1 MVAANGPERPE
12 RAMGVEGH
20 MAYSVYILQCADGT
34 YYVGSADNVAE
45 RVKRHNAGDG
55 AEYTARRRPVVLM
68 HSECLSNKAAAVQR
82 ERQIKRWSRAKKEAL
97 IAGDKNQL
105 RELSR
110 RRT

>member
-1 MVAANGPERPE
+1 
-12 RAMGVEGH
+12 
-20 MAYSVYILQCADGT
+20 
-34 YYVGSADNVAE
+34 
-45 RVKRHNAGDG
+45 
-55 AEYTARRRPVVLM
+55 M